1 MQEIIAPEHVQ
12 DPWEKKNVPGLVSG
26 AHTDALSGD
35 SHSGSAFGKPW
46 LPVDTEGTVDHARQ
60 RDAP

>member
-35 SHSGSAFGKPW
+35 SH
-46 LPVDTEGTVDHARQ
+46 
-60 RDAP
+60 